1 MSGQIINAVGRRQR
15 AEFKNRPLM
24 MLSMIYLSALYIKHE
39 RELCMNDKKRDPA
52 FLFYPA
58 DFLIGT
64 MDMTDEE
71 VGIYIRLLCR
81 QHQKGNIAPD
91 AKINGRLMSDLSPEI
106 LSKFRKD
113 NQGNYYNKRLKAEI
127 DKRKKYSESRRR
139 NGSKGGRPK
148 NHMDN
153 HKETICKEQGDACDN
168 HTENVNEN
176 IYIIISFLNSTCNK
190 SYKTTTRKTI
200 DLIKARLREGFTVE
214 DFKNVIRKKHEEW
227 KGTEFEK
234 FLRPSTLFGTKF
246 EEYLNQQEA
255 VRKGKAVELDEF
267 YEMTDEWARG
277 E

>member
-1 MSGQIINAVGRRQR
+1 MSDQ
-15 AEFKNRPLM
+15 
-24 MLSMIYLSALYIKHE
+24 
-39 RELCMNDKKRDPA
+39 KRDPA

-91 AKINGRLMSDLSPEI
+91 AKINGRLMSDLPAEI

-127 DKRKKYSESRRR
+127 DKRKKYSESRKR

-153 HKETICKEQGDACDN
+153 HKETICKAQGEACDN
-168 HTENVNEN
+168 HTENENVNEN
-176 IYIIISFLNSTCNK
+176 IYIIISLLNSICNR
-190 SYKTTTRKTI
+190 SYKTNTNKTKE
-200 DLIKARLREGFTVE
+200 LIKARLREGFTVS
-214 DFKNVIRKKHEEW
+214 DFETVIKKKYNEW

-246 EEYLNQQEA
+246 EEYLNQQETMK
-255 VRKGKAVELDEF
+255 KGKVGELDEF
-267 YEMTDEWARG
+267 YEMADEWARG
-277 E
+277 D

>member
-1 MSGQIINAVGRRQR
+1 MS
-15 AEFKNRPLM
+15 E
-24 MLSMIYLSALYIKHE
+24 
-39 RELCMNDKKRDPA
+39 KRDPA

-71 VGIYIRLLCR
+71 VGIYTRLLCR

-91 AKINGRLMSDLSPEI
+91 AKINGRLMSDLSTEI

-127 DKRKKYSESRRR
+127 DKRKKYSESRKR

-148 NHMDN
+148 KHKDN
-153 HKETICKEQGDACDN
+153 QKESTEKPYGYAYDN
-168 HTENVNEN
+168 HTENENVNEN
-176 IYIIISFLNSTCNK
+176 IYIIISLLNSICNR
-190 SYKTTTRKTI
+190 SYKTNTNKTR

-214 DFKNVIRKKHEEW
+214 DFETVIKKKHDEW
-227 KGTEFEK
+227 QGTDFEK

-246 EEYLNQQEA
+246 EEYLNQES
-255 VRKGKAVELDEF
+255 GKKDKKDDELEEF
-267 YEMTDEWARG
+267 YQMADEWARG

>member
-1 MSGQIINAVGRRQR
+1 MS
-15 AEFKNRPLM
+15 
-24 MLSMIYLSALYIKHE
+24 
-39 RELCMNDKKRDPA
+39 DKKKDPA

-91 AKINGRLMSDLSPEI
+91 AKINGRLMSDLSDEI

-127 DKRKKYSESRRR
+127 DKRRKYSESRRR

-153 HKETICKEQGDACDN
+153 HMETTSKAQGEPCDN
-168 HTENVNEN
+168 HTENENVNEY
-176 IYIIISFLNSTCNK
+176 IYIIISFLNTTCNK
-190 SYKTTTRKTI
+190 AYKTNTRKTR

-214 DFKNVIRKKHEEW
+214 DFKSVIKKKHEEW
-227 KGTEFEK
+227 RGTEFEK

-246 EEYLNQQEA
+246 EEYLNQRGSA
-255 VRKGKAVELDEF
+255 GKGKAGELDEF
-267 YEMTDEWARG
+267 YGMTGEWLRG